1 MKTIRCSARD
11 CHLHRHRRCR
21 RLRDGQQSGRLAA
34 GLVADGAQLEFLRG
48 GAVRSAVTLDGVPL
62 GGVPRA
68 LYQPEGL
75 IYMAYVEAAVYDAV
89 TKIEHRYRPYHH
101 FEAGAGNASPE
112 AAVASAAYATLVYYL
127 GDPSGALAAHYAD
140 SLGALP
146 ADKTTA
152 RGIAVGQ
159 AAAADIE
166 QLRAGDG
173 LDASTAVFGA
183 PFIYDTTNAGQWQVV
198 PPFVAVGA
206 QTPWVAFMRPFTL
219 QTASQFRAPP
229 RPALGSAQYAADFNE
244 TKDYGSATS
253 TLRTPQETAI
263 ARFWNA
269 NVPSQENQLYRDV
282 AVQHNMDLVD
292 SVHLMAMGSLT
303 DADAG
308 IACFDSKYNALAW
321 RPYSAIRNADLDG
334 NPATTADLT
343 WTPLLSTPNHPE
355 YPAAHGCVTSAL
367 ADVLAN
373 ALGTQT
379 INATIWG
386 ATGGA
391 TTLTT
396 TEHFDTAQQLKD
408 EIVNARVWAGLHWR
422 SSVIAGENL
431 GDSVAGWSLS
441 HYFGALGDGADSG
454 D

>member
-1 MKTIRCSARD
+1 MK
-11 CHLHRHRRCR
+11 
-21 RLRDGQQSGRLAA
+21 RLAVLL
-34 GLVADGAQLEFLRG
+34 GLVICTVAASTASATMNGHAGSPPLSSQVALDWNSYTVD
-48 GAVRSAVTLDGVPL
+48 AVRAAHTLDGVPA
-62 GGVPRA
+62 GGAPRT

-112 AAVASAAYATLVYYL
+112 AAVASAAYATLVHYL
-127 GDPSGALAAHYAD
+127 GDPSGALAAHYAA
-140 SLGALP
+140 SIGALP
-146 ADKTTA
+146 ADHRTA

-173 LDASTAVFGA
+173 LDASTPVFGA
-183 PFIYDTTNAGQWQVV
+183 PFIYDVSNAGQWQLV

-206 QTPWVAFMRPFTL
+206 QTPWVAFMRPFVL
-219 QTASQFRAPP
+219 ETASQFRAPP
-229 RPALGSAQYAADFNE
+229 PPALGSAQYAADFNE

-253 TLRTPQETAI
+253 IVRTPDETAI

-269 NVPSQENQLYRDV
+269 NVPSQQNQLYRDV
-282 AVQHNMDLVD
+282 AVQHGMDLVD
-292 SVHLMAMGSLT
+292 AVHLMAMGSLT
-303 DADAG
+303 VADAG
-308 IACFDSKYNALAW
+308 IACFDSKYAYLAW

-334 NPATTADLT
+334 NAATTADPA
-343 WTPLLSTPNHPE
+343 WSPLLSTPNHPE
-355 YPAAHGCVTSAL
+355 YPSAHGCVTSAL
-367 ADVLAN
+367 ADVLVN
-373 ALGTQT
+373 ALGTQM
-379 INATIWG
+379 INTTIWG
-386 ATGGA
+386 ATDGG

-396 TEHFDTAQQLKD
+396 TRQFDTVQQLED

-422 SSVIAGENL
+422 NSDIAGVNI
-431 GDSVAGWSLS
+431 GDSVAGWALN
-441 HYFGALGDGADSG
+441 HYFGSLADETDSG

>member
-1 MKTIRCSARD
+1 MKKLAVLLAIVVCAAAAATASATVSA
-11 CHLHRHRRCR
+11 
-21 RLRDGQQSGRLAA
+21 QA
-34 GLVADGAQLEFLRG
+34 GSAPVSSQVALDWNSYAVA
-48 GAVRSAVTLDGVPL
+48 AVRAAQTLDDVPL
-62 GGVPRA
+62 GGAPRA

-89 TKIEHRYRPYHH
+89 TKIDHRYRPYHH
-101 FEAGAGNASPE
+101 FEVGAGDASVE
-112 AAVASAAYATLVYYL
+112 AAVASAAYATLVYYV
-127 GDPSGALAAHYAD
+127 GDPSGALAVHYAD
-140 SLGALP
+140 SIGALP
-146 ADKTTA
+146 ADKRTA

-173 LDASTAVFGA
+173 LDAPTGLFGA
-183 PFIYDTTNAGQWQVV
+183 PFVYTATNAGQWQVV

-219 QTASQFRAPP
+219 ETAAQFRAPA
-229 RPALGSAQYAADFNE
+229 RPELGSAQYAADFNE
-244 TKDYGSATS
+244 TKDFGSATS
-253 TLRTPQETAI
+253 IMRSPDETAI

-269 NVPSQENQLYRDV
+269 NVPSQQNQLYRDV
-282 AVQHNMDLVD
+282 AVQRGLDLVD
-292 SVHLMAMGSLT
+292 AVHLMAMGSLT
-303 DADAG
+303 TADAG
-308 IACFDSKYNALAW
+308 IACFDSKYNYLAW
-321 RPYSAIRNADLDG
+321 RPYSAIRKADLDG
-334 NPATTADLT
+334 NAATTADPA

-367 ADVLAN
+367 ADVLAT

-379 INATIWG
+379 INATVWG

-396 TEHFDTAQQLKD
+396 IEHFDTAQQLKD
-408 EIVNARVWAGLHWR
+408 EVVNARVWAGLHWR
-422 SSVIAGENL
+422 SSVVAGETL

-441 HYFGALGDGADSG
+441 HYFGSLGQGANSG

>member
-1 MKTIRCSARD
+1 MK
-11 CHLHRHRRCR
+11 
-21 RLRDGQQSGRLAA
+21 RLAVLLALVVCTVSASTASATISGHA
-34 GLVADGAQLEFLRG
+34 GSPRLSSQVALDWNSYAVD
-48 GAVRSAVTLDGVPL
+48 AVRAAHTLDGVPA
-62 GGVPRA
+62 GGAPRA

-112 AAVASAAYATLVYYL
+112 AAVASAAYATLVHYL
-127 GDPSGALAAHYAD
+127 GDPSGALAAHYAA
-140 SLGALP
+140 SIGALP
-146 ADKTTA
+146 ADHRTA

-183 PFIYDTTNAGQWQVV
+183 PFIYDASNAGQWQVV

-206 QTPWVAFMRPFTL
+206 QTPWVAFMRPFVL
-219 QTASQFRAPP
+219 ETASQFRVPP
-229 RPALGSAQYAADFNE
+229 PPALGNAQYAADFNE

-253 TLRTPQETAI
+253 IVRTPDETAI

-269 NVPSQENQLYRDV
+269 NVPSQQNQLYRDV
-282 AVQHNMDLVD
+282 AVQHGMDLVD
-292 SVHLMAMGSLT
+292 AVHLMAMGSLT
-303 DADAG
+303 VADAG
-308 IACFDSKYNALAW
+308 IACFDSKYAYLAW

-334 NPATTADLT
+334 NPATTADPA
-343 WTPLLSTPNHPE
+343 WSPLLSTPNHPE

-379 INATIWG
+379 INTTIWG
-386 ATGGA
+386 ATGGG

-396 TEHFDTAQQLKD
+396 TRQFDTAQQLED

-422 SSVIAGENL
+422 SSVIAGENI
-431 GDSVAGWSLS
+431 GDSVAGWALN
-441 HYFGALGDGADSG
+441 HYFGSLADGPGSHD
-454 D
+454 